1 MGVPAVLGDDTE
13 CQRCCNLESTVVE
26 STLVLVQCKKDGVDC
41 PDQKKAVDEYLPE
54 YMRCLVKRRGRAVNT
69 QDCENTCHGGICVP
83 TCARDGRGLQWIMS
97 LLPSGVTNA
106 LGMGGD
112 ESVDDGEGSDSDSD
126 GSEDDSEDS
135 GHEGEDSEEETE
147 EEMEE
152 ETAGTDDGAAAGTDD
167 GAAAGTDDAAAGTDD
182 AAAGTDDAAAGT
194 D

>member
-1 MGVPAVLGDDTE
+1 MGNYLIMYGILLLSCLLVVPAVLGEDTE

-41 PDQKKAVDEYLPE
+41 PDQQKAVDEYLPE
-54 YMRCLVKRRGRAVNT
+54 YMRCLVKRRGRAVYEP
-69 QDCENTCHGGICVP
+69 DCEDTCRGGYCVP

-112 ESVDDGEGSDSDSD
+112 ESVDDGEGSDSDSE

-135 GHEGEDSEEETE
+135 GDEGEDS

-152 ETAGTDDGAAAGTDD
+152 ETAGTDDAAAGTD
-167 GAAAGTDDAAAGTDD
+167 DDAAAGTDD
-182 AAAGTDDAAAGT
+182 AAAGTT
-194 D
+194 